1 MRLLYLNFNLWMKDE
16 KKVAMQTGFMSCH
29 VVEEIIRIGQIKG
42 WDVPQFHLPKTET
55 ANQLWNTKSSKRT
68 NKTKPIPEDVFDK
81 ILYHAVHD
89 EKDVL
94 TKAGIII
101 QSQTGL
107 RINEVL
113 SIQEGCVKCTSDGY
127 DYMEVTLAKTEKGEP
142 IIHKVF
148 INDIVKDAIAELS
161 EYTAELRKESGL
173 KELFVIRNHGIR
185 ALNVAKW
192 NENRLSHFI
201 ERYGIRDNKG
211 ELYPLTSHQFRATF
225 VRERTKKPFG
235 TSMQRSSL
243 NTLKSIIRWCQL
255 HRPNDVPTTEIF
267 TGNEYIG
274 VNRKL
279 KIDFIPDDVV
289 AQINEALKKEENP
302 YLKYGIII
310 LQSTGMRIGDLL
322 KLHIDCIKPHLISGY
337 TIEWTQHKGHKDKP
351 PMPVR
356 SECVAAIEKLIK
368 ITAELRDE
376 ADEKDKD
383 TLMIWRVPKGKCC
396 GKVIAINAVRFN
408 NKWMKKFIK
417 KNNIKDANGDY
428 YNLTSHQFRRTLGT
442 DMLSKGTNINVIQ
455 QVLGHSDPSVTKRF
469 YADVKDKERAEVFKS
484 VGVIGNINQIQSS
497 AFDNVSE
504 FEWFKANKDKGA
516 CMCDGY
522 CTKPVV
528 DGKICDRLIKRQKC
542 YTCSRYITTPEYLEA
557 HKKHLANLEKQLEE
571 GAIYGEHY
579 AEHFIPTIEV
589 LKVIIERL
597 EGLQNGN

>member
-1 MRLLYLNFNLWMKDE
+1 MASRPDGDVWNIVDNDKDSQHYGRNFKFD
-16 KKVAMQTGFMSCH
+16 FSYISS
-29 VVEEIIRIGQIKG
+29 EEI
-42 WDVPQFHLPKTET
+42 
-55 ANQLWNTKSSKRT
+55 
-68 NKTKPIPEDVFDK
+68 
-81 ILYHAVHD
+81 
-89 EKDVL
+89 KDV
-94 TKAGIII
+94 
-101 QSQTGL
+101 
-107 RINEVL
+107 
-113 SIQEGCVKCTSDGY
+113 
-127 DYMEVTLAKTEKGEP
+127 
-142 IIHKVF
+142 
-148 INDIVKDAIAELS
+148 VKDYVWQNYRVGNKSLS
-161 EYTAELRKESGL
+161 TLYREVHAFFFQFIRFADTRNITSLKGL
-173 KELFVIRNHGIR
+173 TNTDVD
-185 ALNVAKW
+185 
-192 NENRLSHFI
+192 HFI
-201 ERYGIRDNKG
+201 SYLHTTI
-211 ELYPLTSHQFRATF
+211 S
-225 VRERTKKPFG
+225 ERTKKPFG
-235 TSMQRSSL
+235 TGMQRISL

-289 AQINEALKKEENP
+289 AQINESLKKEENP

-322 KLHIDCIKPHLISGY
+322 KLRIDCIKPHLISGY
-337 TIEWTQHKGHKDKP
+337 TIEWTQHKGRKDKT

-356 SECVAAIEKLIK
+356 SECVAAIEKLIE

-376 ADEKDKD
+376 VDEKDKD
-383 TLMIWRVPKGKCC
+383 TLMIYRVLHGKCY
-396 GKVIAINAVRFN
+396 GKVMAINSVRFN
-408 NKWMKKFIK
+408 NDWMKKFIK
-417 KNNIKDANGDY
+417 KNNIKDTNGDY

-484 VGVIGNINQIQSS
+484 VGVIGNINQIQSD

-504 FEWFKANKDKGA
+504 FEWFKANKDKCVAGL
-516 CMCDGY
+516 CDGY
-522 CTKPVV
+522 CTKPVT
-528 DGKICDRLIKRQKC
+528 DGNICQRLLKRQKC

-557 HKKHLANLEKQLEE
+557 HKQHLANLEKQLEE

-579 AEHFIPTIEV
+579 AEHFIPTIGV

>member
-1 MRLLYLNFNLWMKDE
+1 MASRPDGDVWNIIDNDKDSQCFGRNFRLDFSYI
-16 KKVAMQTGFMSCH
+16 SS
-29 VVEEIIRIGQIKG
+29 EEI
-42 WDVPQFHLPKTET
+42 
-55 ANQLWNTKSSKRT
+55 
-68 NKTKPIPEDVFDK
+68 
-81 ILYHAVHD
+81 
-89 EKDVL
+89 KDVVKDYVWQNYRVGNKSL
-94 TKAGIII
+94 NT
-101 QSQTGL
+101 L
-107 RINEVL
+107 YNEVNVFFFQFIRFADTRNITSLKDL
-113 SIQEGCVKCTSDGY
+113 SNTDVD
-127 DYMEVTLAKTEKGEP
+127 
-142 IIHKVF
+142 
-148 INDIVKDAIAELS
+148 
-161 EYTAELRKESGL
+161 
-173 KELFVIRNHGIR
+173 
-185 ALNVAKW
+185 
-192 NENRLSHFI
+192 HFI
-201 ERYGIRDNKG
+201 SYLHTTISEK
-211 ELYPLTSHQFRATF
+211 
-225 VRERTKKPFG
+225 TKKPFS
-235 TSMQRSSL
+235 TSMQRNCL
-243 NTLKSIIRWCQL
+243 KALKSVIYWCQL

-322 KLHIDCIKPHLISGY
+322 KLRIDCIKPHLISGY
-337 TIEWTQHKGHKDKP
+337 TIEWTQHKGRKDKP

-356 SECVAAIEKLIK
+356 SECVAAIEKLIE
-368 ITAELRDE
+368 ITSELRDE

-383 TLMIWRVPKGKCC
+383 ILMIYRVPKGECS
-396 GKVIAINAVRFN
+396 GKVMAINNVRFN
-408 NKWMKKFIK
+408 NVWMKKFVK

-455 QVLGHSDPSVTKRF
+455 QVLGHSKPSVTKRF

-484 VGVIGNINQIQSS
+484 VDVIGNINQIQSS

-504 FEWFKANKDKGA
+504 FEWFKANKDKCVAGL
-516 CMCDGY
+516 CDGY
-522 CTKPVV
+522 CTKPVT
-528 DGKICDRLIKRQKC
+528 DGNICPRLLKRQKC

-557 HKKHLANLEKQLEE
+557 HKQHLANLEKQLEE
-571 GAIYGEHY
+571 GVIYGEHY